1 MWFSLAKFVVGIEI
15 PLFAKRNPASDLP
28 ASLTGIAPVPYKA
41 VMRSVAFLL
50 SLLMFNSTSSS
61 VLAQQ
66 HHLHSSAG
74 VGSNQLPMYVA
85 KDLGLFEKYGLNVEL
100 IVITGG
106 ARGLQAL
113 FGGST
118 HSANMAGMA
127 PVRAVLFGGDIVIVG
142 AILNKSLQKFV
153 ARKEIRRP
161 VDLRNK
167 KIGVAN
173 FGGSS
178 EFGALLALREWKIP
192 SEAVSLVPAGGGR
205 ERLLA
210 LEAGGIDG
218 TLLSYAEAAMAAKKG
233 MNILAEMTELVPEF
247 PDRSI
252 MVRRSYLEKERQS
265 VKGFLQAISEGI
277 VKVRTDREK
286 TVASLVKHLRIDRQ
300 LAEENYIASREAY
313 SFPPRVG
320 RKGMQGVLDIIQ
332 QQTGRPRSEF
342 EMSRFVDE
350 SIIDELEREGFFRRI
365 NSKATQK

>member
-1 MWFSLAKFVVGIEI
+1 MNS
-15 PLFAKRNPASDLP
+15 
-28 ASLTGIAPVPYKA
+28 A
-41 VMRSVAFLL
+41 VIFLSVFLL
-50 SLLMFNSTSSS
+50 LSAAQPTA
-61 VLAQQ
+61 LAQQ
-66 HHLHSSAG
+66 RHLHSSAG
-74 VGSNQLPMYVA
+74 VGSNQIPMYLA

-127 PVRAVLFGGDIVIVG
+127 PVRAVLSGGDVVIVG

-153 ARKEIRRP
+153 ARKEVRKP
-161 VDLRNK
+161 ADLRGK

-192 SEAVSLVPAGGGR
+192 HESVSLIPAGGGR

-210 LEAGGIDG
+210 LDAGGVDG
-218 TLLSYAEAAMAAKKG
+218 TLLSYAEASLAAKKG
-233 MNILAEMTELVPEF
+233 MTVLAEMTELVPEF
-247 PDRSI
+247 PDRLI
-252 MVRRSYLEKERQS
+252 IVRRSYLEKDRQS
-265 VKGFLQAISEGI
+265 VKAFLQAISEA
-277 VKVRTDREK
+277 VTKLRTDRER
-286 TVASLVKHLRIDRQ
+286 TVASLAKHLRIDRP
-300 LAEENYIASREAY
+300 LAEENYDANRDAY

-332 QQTGRPRSEF
+332 QQTGRPKSEF
-342 EMSRFVDE
+342 EMGRFVDE
-350 SIIDELEREGFFRRI
+350 SLIDELEREGFFKKI
-365 NSKATQK
+365 ASTIQK

>member
-1 MWFSLAKFVVGIEI
+1 MCFVV
-15 PLFAKRNPASDLP
+15 F
-28 ASLTGIAPVPYKA
+28 
-41 VMRSVAFLL
+41 FL
-50 SLLMFNSTSSS
+50 SLFLSIGASSNTH
-61 VLAQQ
+61 AQVR
-66 HHLHSSAG
+66 HLHSSAG

-118 HSANMAGMA
+118 QSANMAGMA
-127 PVRAVLFGGDIVIVG
+127 PVRAVLSGGDIVIVG

-153 ARKEIRRP
+153 ARKEIRNP
-161 VDLRNK
+161 TELRGK

-178 EFGALLALREWKIP
+178 EFGALLALREWKVP
-192 SEAVSLVPAGGGR
+192 LESVSVVPTGGGR
-205 ERLLA
+205 ERMLA

-218 TLLSYAEAAMAAKKG
+218 TLLSYAEATQVAKKG
-233 MNILAEMTELVPEF
+233 MTILAEMTELVPEF
-247 PDRSI
+247 PDRLI
-252 MVRRSYLEKERQS
+252 MVRRSYLEKDRQS
-265 VKGFLQAISEGI
+265 VKSFLQAISEGI
-277 VKVRTDREK
+277 IKARTEREW
-286 TVASLVKHLRIDRQ
+286 TIASLAKHLRLDRR
-300 LAEENYIASREAY
+300 LAEETYEASRDAY

-332 QQTGRPRSEF
+332 QQTGKPKAEF

-350 SIIDELEREGFFRRI
+350 SVIDELEREGFFAKIDSRAR
-365 NSKATQK
+365 K

>member
-1 MWFSLAKFVVGIEI
+1 MRLVV
-15 PLFAKRNPASDLP
+15 LF
-28 ASLTGIAPVPYKA
+28 
-41 VMRSVAFLL
+41 L
-50 SLLMFNSTSSS
+50 SLVALNGAASG

-66 HHLHSSAG
+66 RHLHSSAG

-85 KDLGLFEKYGLNVEL
+85 QDFGLFEKYGLNVEL

-127 PVRAVLFGGDIVIVG
+127 PVRAVLSGGDIVLVG

-153 ARKEIRRP
+153 ARKEIRKP
-161 VDLRNK
+161 IELRNK

-192 SEAVSLVPAGGGR
+192 PEAVSVVPTGGGR

-233 MNILAEMTELVPEF
+233 MNVLAEMTELVPEF

-252 MVRRSYLEKERQS
+252 MVRRSYLEKERET
-265 VKGFLQAISEGI
+265 VKKFLQAISEAI
-277 VKVRTDREK
+277 VKMRTERER

-300 LAEENYIASREAY
+300 LAEENYNVSREAY
-313 SFPPRVG
+313 SFPPRIG

-332 QQTGRPRSEF
+332 QQTGRPKSEF

-350 SIIDELEREGFFRRI
+350 SVIDELERDGFFKKIDSRT
-365 NSKATQK
+365 TQK

>member
-1 MWFSLAKFVVGIEI
+1 MTASPTIAYKPIMCFVI
-15 PLFAKRNPASDLP
+15 L
-28 ASLTGIAPVPYKA
+28 
-41 VMRSVAFLL
+41 LL
-50 SLLMFNSTSSS
+50 SLFLSIEGSSS
-61 VLAQQ
+61 VAAEVR
-66 HHLHSSAG
+66 HLHSSAG

-118 HSANMAGMA
+118 QSANMAGMA
-127 PVRAVLFGGDIVIVG
+127 PVRAVLSGGDIVIVG

-153 ARKEIRRP
+153 ARKEIRNP
-161 VDLRNK
+161 TELRGK

-178 EFGALLALREWKIP
+178 EFGALLALREWKVP
-192 SEAVSLVPAGGGR
+192 LESVSVVPTGGGR
-205 ERLLA
+205 ERVLA

-218 TLLSYAEAAMAAKKG
+218 TLLSYAEATQVAKKG
-233 MNILAEMTELVPEF
+233 MTILAEMTELVPEF
-247 PDRSI
+247 PDRLI

-277 VKVRTDREK
+277 VKVRTDRER
-286 TVASLVKHLRIDRQ
+286 TVASLVKHLRLDRR
-300 LAEENYIASREAY
+300 LAEETYESGRDAY

-332 QQTGRPRSEF
+332 QQTGKPKAEF
-342 EMSRFVDE
+342 EMGRFVDE
-350 SIIDELEREGFFRRI
+350 SVIDELEREGFFAKI
-365 NSKATQK
+365 DSKVHK

>member
-1 MWFSLAKFVVGIEI
+1 MS
-15 PLFAKRNPASDLP
+15 FA
-28 ASLTGIAPVPYKA
+28 
-41 VMRSVAFLL
+41 AFLFT
-50 SLLMFNSTSSS
+50 LLFLDAASSTA
-61 VLAQQ
+61 LAQTR
-66 HHLHSSAG
+66 HLHSSAG

-85 KDLGLFEKYGLNVEL
+85 KDLGIFEKYGLNVEL

-127 PVRAVLFGGDIVIVG
+127 PVRAVLSGGDIVIVG

-153 ARKEIRRP
+153 ARKEIRKP
-161 VDLRNK
+161 AELRNK

-192 SEAVSLVPAGGGR
+192 PEAVSLVPAGGGR

-218 TLLSYAEAAMAAKKG
+218 TLLSYAEATMAVKKG
-233 MNILAEMTELVPEF
+233 MNVLAELTELVPEF

-265 VKGFLQAISEGI
+265 VKGFLQAISESI
-277 VKVRTDREK
+277 VKVKTDRER

-300 LAEENYIASREAY
+300 LAEENYSASRDAY
-313 SFPPRVG
+313 SFPLRLG

-332 QQTGRPRSEF
+332 MQTGRPKSEF
-342 EMSRFVDE
+342 DMNRFVDE
-350 SIIDELEREGFFRRI
+350 SLIDELEREGFYQRI
-365 NSKATQK
+365 EPRTERK

>member
-1 MWFSLAKFVVGIEI
+1 M
-15 PLFAKRNPASDLP
+15 RLP
-28 ASLTGIAPVPYKA
+28 V
-41 VMRSVAFLL
+41 FLL
-50 SLLMFNSTSSS
+50 SLVLFNAASSS

-66 HHLHSSAG
+66 RHLHSSAG

-85 KDLGLFEKYGLNVEL
+85 KDLGLFEKYGLNVEM

-118 HSANMAGMA
+118 HSANMAAMA
-127 PVRAVLFGGDIVIVG
+127 PVRAVLSGGDIVIVG

-153 ARKEIRRP
+153 ARKEIRKP
-161 VDLRNK
+161 VELRNK

-192 SEAVSLVPAGGGR
+192 SEAISLVPAGGGR

-218 TLLSYAEAAMAAKKG
+218 TLLSYAEATMAAKKG
-233 MNILAEMTELVPEF
+233 MNVLAELTELVPEF
-247 PDRSI
+247 PDRTI

-265 VKGFLQAISEGI
+265 VKGFLQAISEAI
-277 VKVRTDREK
+277 VKMRTEREK
-286 TVASLVKHLRIDRQ
+286 TIASLVKHLRMDRP
-300 LAEENYIASREAY
+300 LAEENYNMSREAY

-320 RKGMQGVLDIIQ
+320 RKGMQGVLDVIQ
-332 QQTGRPRSEF
+332 QQTGRPKSEF

-350 SIIDELEREGFFRRI
+350 SIIDELEREGFFKKI
-365 NSKATQK
+365 DSNTTSK

>member
-1 MWFSLAKFVVGIEI
+1 MSLAV
-15 PLFAKRNPASDLP
+15 L
-28 ASLTGIAPVPYKA
+28 
-41 VMRSVAFLL
+41 LL
-50 SLLMFNSTSSS
+50 SLLLFNAVSPSA
-61 VLAQQ
+61 LAQTR
-66 HHLHSSAG
+66 HLHSSAG

-85 KDLGLFEKYGLNVEL
+85 KDLGLFEKYGLNVDL

-118 HSANMAGMA
+118 HSANMAAMA
-127 PVRAVLFGGDIVIVG
+127 PVRAVLSGGDTVIVG

-153 ARKEIRRP
+153 ARKEIRQP
-161 VDLRNK
+161 AELRNK
-167 KIGVAN
+167 KIGIAG

-192 SEAVSLVPAGGGR
+192 PEAVSLVPAGGGR

-233 MNILAEMTELVPEF
+233 MNVLAELTELVPEF
-247 PDRSI
+247 PDRTI
-252 MVRRSYLEKERQS
+252 MVRRSYLEKDRQS

-277 VKVRTDREK
+277 VKVRNDRER
-286 TVASLVKHLRIDRQ
+286 TAASLVKHLRIDRR
-300 LAEENYIASREAY
+300 LAEENYNASRDAY

-320 RKGMQGVLDIIQ
+320 RNGMQGVLDIIRT
-332 QQTGRPRSEF
+332 QTGRPKPEF
-342 EMSRFVDE
+342 EMNRFVDE
-350 SIIDELEREGFFRRI
+350 SVIDELEREGFFKSIDPRTAQR
-365 NSKATQK
+365 

>member
-1 MWFSLAKFVVGIEI
+1 MGSAVLLFSLL
-15 PLFAKRNPASDLP
+15 LFNAA
-28 ASLTGIAPVPYKA
+28 
-41 VMRSVAFLL
+41 
-50 SLLMFNSTSSS
+50 SSS
-61 VLAQQ
+61 AMAQTR
-66 HHLHSSAG
+66 HLHSSAG

-85 KDLGLFEKYGLNVEL
+85 KDLGIFEKYGLNVEL

-127 PVRAVLFGGDIVIVG
+127 PVRAVLSGGDIVMVG

-153 ARKEIRRP
+153 ARKEIRKP
-161 VDLRNK
+161 AELRNK

-192 SEAVSLVPAGGGR
+192 PEAVSLVPAGGGR

-218 TLLSYAEAAMAAKKG
+218 TLLSYAEATMAAKKG
-233 MNILAEMTELVPEF
+233 MNVLAEMTELLPEF

-277 VKVRTDREK
+277 VKVRTDRER

-300 LAEENYIASREAY
+300 LAEENYNASRDAY
-313 SFPPRVG
+313 SFPPRLG

-332 QQTGRPRSEF
+332 TQTGRPKSEF
-342 EMSRFVDE
+342 DMNRFVDE
-350 SIIDELEREGFFRRI
+350 SLIDELEREGFYQRI
-365 NSKATQK
+365 EPRTERK

>member
-1 MWFSLAKFVVGIEI
+1 MNFAVVF
-15 PLFAKRNPASDLP
+15 L
-28 ASLTGIAPVPYKA
+28 
-41 VMRSVAFLL
+41 SVFLL
-50 SLLMFNSTSSS
+50 NAASSS

-66 HHLHSSAG
+66 RHLHSSAG
-74 VGSNQLPMYVA
+74 VGSNQIPMYVA

-127 PVRAVLFGGDIVIVG
+127 PVRAVLSGGDIVIVG

-153 ARKEIRRP
+153 ARKEVRKP
-161 VDLRNK
+161 TELRGK

-192 SEAVSLVPAGGGR
+192 PESVSLVPAGGGR

-210 LEAGGIDG
+210 LDAGGIDG
-218 TLLSYAEAAMAAKKG
+218 TLLSYAEASLGARKG
-233 MNILAEMTELVPEF
+233 MTVLAEMTELVPEF
-247 PDRSI
+247 PDRLI
-252 MVRRSYLEKERQS
+252 MVRRSYLEKDRPS
-265 VKGFLQAISEGI
+265 VKGFLQAISEGVI
-277 VKVRTDREK
+277 KVRTDRER
-286 TVASLVKHLRIDRQ
+286 TVASLAKHLRIDRQ
-300 LAEENYIASREAY
+300 LAEENYDANRDAY

-332 QQTGRPRSEF
+332 QQTGRPKSEF

-350 SIIDELEREGFFRRI
+350 SVIDELEREGFFKKI
-365 NSKATQK
+365 ESKTIQK